1 MKGVCCVGRH
11 WSDWGQRCWAACVCF
26 AAKAYKQ
33 TVTAM
38 YLETK
43 GSLSFYN
50 EINEIN
56 ECSGEWWKC
65 EVQRKE
71 E

>member
-1 MKGVCCVGRH
+1 
-11 WSDWGQRCWAACVCF
+11 
-26 AAKAYKQ
+26 
-33 TVTAM
+33 M